1 MTDAKDFYDKII
13 AGDLP
18 DGEEIDNVFDVME
31 MMMKEVKSAH
41 TVLEDLEDA
50 LGESESQAGKVPD
63 IRQYLKKPKKQRQVF

>member
-1 MTDAKDFYDKII
+1 MTNTNEFYDKIM

-18 DGEEIDNVFDVME
+18 DSEEIDNVFDVME

-50 LGESESQAGKVPD
+50 LGESESQASKIPD
-63 IRQYLKKPKKQRQVF
+63 VRRFLRKPEKPRQVF